1 MAVVTFSG
9 TTTTNQYLSPLTSHI
24 ELGHPSL
31 VNKLILAE
39 CDDKP
44 YENYRI
50 GQTIADG
57 RSLKGTIRLKGNNY
71 KKEQWQC
78 NFMAIA
84 PQVAL
89 FEELLQAQQDDI
101 LPVNLIDRWVD
112 GVVVTKNVWIDIDR
126 QYLSLIDAN
135 SWWRLQFALLEV

>member
-1 MAVVTFSG
+1 MALVTFNG
-9 TTTTNQYLSPLTSHI
+9 TTATNQYLSPTTSHI

-39 CDDKP
+39 HEDKP
-44 YENYRI
+44 YDNYRI
-50 GQTIADG
+50 GQTVADD
-57 RSLKGTIRLKGNNY
+57 RSLKGAIRLKGNNY
-71 KKEQWQC
+71 RKGQWQC

-84 PQVAL
+84 TQVAL

-101 LPVNLIDRWVD
+101 LPVNLIDRWTDTVI
-112 GVVVTKNVWIDIDR
+112 TKDVWIDVDR

-135 SWWRLQFALLEV
+135 SWWRLQFMLLEI